1 MRDGNFAGAQLTIVL
16 VNPSRLYTE
25 GLASL
30 LKDTHYNTV
39 HQLTGFDSAYYP
51 GDEPEGKVVFVVGGR
66 TPSEIVEIV
75 KSIRSHL
82 RSAYI
87 LVINAST
94 GSNDVMAAL
103 EAGADGYL
111 RDAISP
117 QTFVRVIEL
126 IVEDETI
133 LPPEFVKS
141 LRETRDAPHEKIC
154 SGNHD
159 IEDTNESAEA
169 KNAENSAKVKL
180 SAREGSILRGLVEG
194 APNKVIAQ
202 KLQITEAT
210 VKVHVKAILR
220 KIRVKNRTQA
230 AIWGARHMPFS
241 DGLTSDHESS
251 PRIQLRE
258 QDRASA
264 GQTLGQ
270 ALTSNSQESGSLR
283 GSRQTRA

>member
-1 MRDGNFAGAQLTIVL
+1 MRNGNFTEAELTIVL
-16 VNPSRLYTE
+16 VHPSRLFTE

-30 LKDTHYNTV
+30 LKDTQYNMV
-39 HQLTGFDSAYYP
+39 HQLIAFDSAYYP
-51 GDEPEGKVVFVVGGR
+51 GDELEGKVVFLVGGR
-66 TPSEIVEIV
+66 TPSEIVGIV

-82 RSAYI
+82 CSAYI

-94 GSNDVMAAL
+94 EPKDVMAAL

-117 QTFVRVIEL
+117 QTLVRVIEL

-133 LPPEFVKS
+133 LPPEFVRS
-141 LRETRDAPHEKIC
+141 LREPRDAAPEKTC
-154 SGNHD
+154 KGNHEIKD
-159 IEDTNESAEA
+159 MNE
-169 KNAENSAKVKL
+169 ENPAKVKL
-180 SAREGSILRGLVEG
+180 SAREGSILRGLVDG

-230 AIWGARHMPFS
+230 AIWGAKHLPFS
-241 DGLTSDHESS
+241 EELTNDHECS

-258 QDRASA
+258 QRASKVA
-264 GQTLGQ
+264 PVL
-270 ALTSNSQESGSLR
+270 AR
-283 GSRQTRA
+283 P

>member
-1 MRDGNFAGAQLTIVL
+1 MRDCNFAGAQLTIVL
-16 VNPSRLYTE
+16 VHPSRLFTE

-51 GDEPEGKVVFVVGGR
+51 GDQLEGKIVFVVGGR

-94 GSNDVMAAL
+94 ESNDVMAAL

-141 LRETRDAPHEKIC
+141 LRETRDAPYEKVC
-154 SGNHD
+154 NGYHD
-159 IEDTNESAEA
+159 SEDTNESAEA
-169 KNAENSAKVKL
+169 KSAENVAKVKL
-180 SAREGSILRGLVEG
+180 SAREGSILRGLVDG

-241 DGLTSDHESS
+241 GGLSSDHESS

-258 QDRASA
+258 QETSRIAP
-264 GQTLGQ
+264 
-270 ALTSNSQESGSLR
+270 ALAR
-283 GSRQTRA
+283 P

>member
-1 MRDGNFAGAQLTIVL
+1 MRDGNFPEAQLTIVL
-16 VNPSRLYTE
+16 VHPSRLFTE

-39 HQLTGFDSAYYP
+39 HQLTSFDNSYYR
-51 GDEPEGKVVFVVGGR
+51 GDELEGKVVFVVGGR

-111 RDAISP
+111 RDAISSK
-117 QTFVRVIEL
+117 TLLRVIEL
-126 IVEDETI
+126 IIEDESI
-133 LPPEFVKS
+133 LPPEFVRS
-141 LRETRDAPHEKIC
+141 LREPRDAPARKIC
-154 SGNHD
+154 NGHHD
-159 IEDTNESAEA
+159 IGNANEIAA
-169 KNAENSAKVKL
+169 TATGENSAKVQL
-180 SAREGSILRGLVEG
+180 SAREGSILRGLVDG

-202 KLQITEAT
+202 NLQITEAT

-230 AIWGARHMPFS
+230 AIWGAKHLPFS
-241 DGLTSDHESS
+241 EGPTTDHESS

-258 QDRASA
+258 PRASKIA
-264 GQTLGQ
+264 PVLV
-270 ALTSNSQESGSLR
+270 S
-283 GSRQTRA
+283 

>member
-1 MRDGNFAGAQLTIVL
+1 MRDTNFTGTQLTIVL
-16 VNPSRLYTE
+16 VHPSRLFTE

-30 LKDTHYNTV
+30 LKDTHYNIV
-39 HQLTGFDSAYYP
+39 HQLAGSDSAFLQE
-51 GDEPEGKVVFVVGGR
+51 GNLDGKVVFIVGGR

-75 KSIRSHL
+75 KSIRGRL

-94 GSNDVMAAL
+94 GPNDVMAAL

-111 RDAISP
+111 RDAISS

-141 LRETRDAPHEKIC
+141 LRELRDAQPDAIY
-154 SGNHD
+154 SRVHD
-159 IEDTNESAEA
+159 IEDMSDASASH
-169 KNAENSAKVKL
+169 SAQIKL
-180 SAREGSILRGLVEG
+180 SAREGSILKGLVDG

-202 KLQITEAT
+202 RLHITEAT

-230 AIWGARHMPFS
+230 AIWAARHMPFS
-241 DGLTSDHESS
+241 E
-251 PRIQLRE
+251 
-258 QDRASA
+258 
-264 GQTLGQ
+264 
-270 ALTSNSQESGSLR
+270 ALI
-283 GSRQTRA
+283 

>member
-16 VNPSRLYTE
+16 VHPSRLFTE

-51 GDEPEGKVVFVVGGR
+51 GDQLEGKIIFVVGGR
-66 TPSEIVEIV
+66 TPAEIVEIV

-94 GSNDVMAAL
+94 RSSDVMAAL

-117 QTFVRVIEL
+117 QTFVRVVEL

-141 LRETRDAPHEKIC
+141 LRETRDARPEKIC
-154 SGNHD
+154 NGGH
-159 IEDTNESAEA
+159 DTNESAAATNGE
-169 KNAENSAKVKL
+169 NAAKVTL
-180 SAREGSILRGLVEG
+180 SAREGSILRGLVDG

-241 DGLTSDHESS
+241 EGLTRDHESS
-251 PRIQLRE
+251 LRIHLRE
-258 QDRASA
+258 RDGVSAS
-264 GQTLGQ
+264 
-270 ALTSNSQESGSLR
+270 
-283 GSRQTRA
+283 

>member
-1 MRDGNFAGAQLTIVL
+1 MRDGNFAGTQLTIVL
-16 VNPSRLYTE
+16 VHPSRLFTE

-51 GDEPEGKVVFVVGGR
+51 GDELKGKVVFVVGGR
-66 TPSEIVEIV
+66 TPTEIIEIV

-87 LVINAST
+87 LVINSST
-94 GSNDVMAAL
+94 GPADVMGAL
-103 EAGADGYL
+103 EAGADSYL
-111 RDAISP
+111 RDAISS
-117 QTFVRVIEL
+117 QTLVRVIEL

-141 LRETRDAPHEKIC
+141 LSGPRDAPSKAIC
-154 SGNHD
+154 IGNQHF
-159 IEDTNESAEA
+159 EDMNESAA
-169 KNAENSAKVKL
+169 AENADSYAKVKL
-180 SAREGSILRGLVEG
+180 SVREGSILRGLVDG

-202 KLQITEAT
+202 KLQISEAT

-230 AIWGARHMPFS
+230 AIWGSKFLPFS
-241 DGLTSDHESS
+241 EGPASDLESS
-251 PRIQLRE
+251 QRIQLRE
-258 QDRASA
+258 QGASRIA
-264 GQTLGQ
+264 P
-270 ALTSNSQESGSLR
+270 ALVR
-283 GSRQTRA
+283 P

>member
-1 MRDGNFAGAQLTIVL
+1 MRDGNFAGAQLNIVL
-16 VNPSRLYTE
+16 VHPSRLFTE

-39 HQLTGFDSAYYP
+39 HQLTGFESAYYP
-51 GDEPEGKVVFVVGGR
+51 GDELEGKVVFVVGGR

-141 LRETRDAPHEKIC
+141 LRETRDTPPEKT
-154 SGNHD
+154 SSDDHD
-159 IEDTNESAEA
+159 IKDTNENPEA
-169 KNAENSAKVKL
+169 NKAENAATVKL

-241 DGLTSDHESS
+241 DGLTSNRESS
-251 PRIQLRE
+251 PGMQLRE
-258 QDRASA
+258 HDRASP

-270 ALTSNSQESGSLR
+270 RRSAI
-283 GSRQTRA
+283 

>member
-1 MRDGNFAGAQLTIVL
+1 MRDGNFTEAELTIVL
-16 VNPSRLYTE
+16 VHPSRLFTE

-30 LKDTHYNTV
+30 LKDTQYNTV
-39 HQLTGFDSAYYP
+39 HQLIGFDSAYYP
-51 GDEPEGKVVFVVGGR
+51 GDELEGKVVFVVGGR

-82 RSAYI
+82 CSAYI

-94 GSNDVMAAL
+94 EPKDVMAAL

-117 QTFVRVIEL
+117 QTLVRVIEL

-133 LPPEFVKS
+133 LPPEFVRS
-141 LRETRDAPHEKIC
+141 LREPRDAPPEKTC
-154 SGNHD
+154 NGHHD
-159 IEDTNESAEA
+159 IEGTNESAAATNE
-169 KNAENSAKVKL
+169 ENPAKVKL
-180 SAREGSILRGLVEG
+180 SAREGSILRGLVDG

-230 AIWGARHMPFS
+230 AIWGAKHLPFS
-241 DGLTSDHESS
+241 GELTSDHESS

-258 QDRASA
+258 QRASKTA
-264 GQTLGQ
+264 PVL
-270 ALTSNSQESGSLR
+270 AR
-283 GSRQTRA
+283 P